1 MYLVSQTN
9 FNSTFNNVDNQ
20 ANNDS
25 MVWMI
30 IFLSLIPLVVIIA
43 LALGLIKCY
52 YRSIRF
58 QTNSVEPL
66 KDSQSNYENNSFKTV
81 KNNEYET
88 VDIEPLKHS
97 QSNPEN
103 NSFETVKNNEYET
116 VEIGSLSV
124 IQPKGQKPSVYFVE
138 NHYQRQKIIEKQTGI
153 IYVTIF

>member
-1 MYLVSQTN
+1 MHLGNNTN

-66 KDSQSNYENNSFKTV
+66 K
-81 KNNEYET
+81 
-88 VDIEPLKHS
+88 HS
-97 QSNPEN
+97 QSNAEN

-153 IYVTIF
+153 IYVTIL